1 MLKISESISLP
12 ESELVITAIRS
23 RGPGGQ
29 NVNKVSTAIHLR
41 FDILSSINLPEEV
54 KKRLLEL
61 KDSRITTNGIVNIK
75 AQGSRSQDKNKAD
88 AIARLLELIEPTL
101 KTPKP
106 RKKTRPNKKSR
117 EKRLADKV
125 HRGMVKRSR
134 SKVIDLKE

>member
-41 FDILSSINLPEEV
+41 FDILGSATLPEEV
-54 KKRLLEL
+54 KKRLLKL

-75 AQGSRSQDKNKAD
+75 AQRSRSQDKNKAD
-88 AIARLLELIEPTL
+88 AIGRLLELIEPAL
-101 KTPKP
+101 RTPKI
-106 RKKTRPNKKSR
+106 RKTTRPNK
-117 EKRLADKV
+117 
-125 HRGMVKRSR
+125 R
-134 SKVIDLKE
+134 SKEKTPC